1 VEDDLRFK
9 TSAEK
14 VKAIKMGNTK
24 AEENSESSGWVSFY
38 PKISDEFASAIRL
51 KTIFNRWEKLYP
63 ASFAAS
69 K

>member
-1 VEDDLRFK
+1 LLLDYHNLSIQVANVDFLVEDDLRFK

-38 PKISDEFASAIRL
+38 PKISLMDLRAQ
-51 KTIFNRWEKLYP
+51 
-63 ASFAAS
+63 
-69 K
+69 